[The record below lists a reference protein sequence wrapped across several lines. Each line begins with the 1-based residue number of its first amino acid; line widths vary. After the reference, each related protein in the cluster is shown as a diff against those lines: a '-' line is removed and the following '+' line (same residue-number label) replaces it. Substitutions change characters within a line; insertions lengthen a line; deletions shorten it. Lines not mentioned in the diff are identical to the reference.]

1 MMTLFGLVSFVFQT
15 YEFLLLFRI
24 VLTWL
29 PHNANHPIIQ
39 FLHKITD
46 PYLDLFRSLPL
57 SFNGLDLSPVVAFF
71 VLGLLKQLALR
82 MIF

>member
-1 MMTLFGLVSFVFQT
+1 MTTLYGLVSFLFQT

-29 PHNANHPIIQ
+29 PHDSYHPVIR
-39 FLHKITD
+39 FLYQITD
-46 PYLDLFRSLPL
+46 PYLNLFRSLPL
-57 SFNGLDLSPVVAFF
+57 TFNGLDLSPVVAFF
-71 VLGLLKQLALR
+71 ALGLIKQLALR